1 MSHLLDHPE
10 IAGAPLPAGV
20 LVVAPN
26 GDSRRLYGGDATSD
40 RPDQLEVRGHIASEN
55 DTVTAAW
62 TAGYAYEVGAPFQRA
77 MVLGYALARLS
88 PVPETVSYRLV
99 YLESGDADVEALDA
113 EGSILATWCVSSGSS
128 GTPTSVSKR

>member
-26 GDSRRLYGGDATSD
+26 GDTRRVYGDDALSD
-40 RPDQLEVRGHIASEN
+40 QPDQLEARGHAASES
-55 DTVTAAW
+55 DAVTAAW
-62 TAGYAYEVGAPFQRA
+62 TAGYVYEAGAPFQRA

-88 PVPETVSYRLV
+88 AVAGVSTYRV
-99 YLESGDADVEALDA
+99 VDRGDGDADIVALDA
-113 EGSILATWCVSSGSS
+113 QGATLATWRVAGGGGGVPSS
-128 GTPTSVSKR
+128 VQKQ